1 MNYVTMPLAWV
12 DRMSA
17 EPGDMT
23 MQGDSFP
30 AGSRDPQLLLGAMQ
44 RISQEQLGLALERI
58 LRRADDYLFDSSSNG
73 AGAELTALRDLRR
86 ARPQLAQRFDQAIVA
101 GFRKLQEAPMIAR
114 AVDAATL
121 SLVTDELLEEQ
132 LATEQVIDV
141 LGRYHAPALELL
153 DKRLAALSERPMLAA
168 RDNPVGPKFLAES
181 LGASLTALD
190 VSAGV
195 RIVLYKYFER
205 ELSTA
210 LAPLYDR
217 LNAGLVAAGIL
228 PHIKPTKRAEPLPHP
243 NQPAETESADPAT
256 VAVANAVA
264 TQFGMTGPGDQAMFS
279 SLLSLLQTWRQAMH
293 PGRVAETG
301 PSMSTSDVMTVL
313 SSLQREP
320 PKPNAAGSADSRI
333 PLAEQL
339 RRDLLSGARRMGMGG
354 ENVKLSDVDED
365 AVDLV
370 GMLFDVLLD
379 ERHFEAD
386 VRSRINRLLV
396 PYIKVAVKD
405 RRLFLYKAH
414 PARRLLNAVAEASEG
429 NRGESPQE
437 RELMERVDTT
447 IQRLVAEF
455 NEDIAIFETLEQEL
469 RNFMEQHR
477 KRIELTERRAAET
490 QRGKERLEQARESVS
505 VDLAISRDTR
515 ELPPAFDTFINQ
527 YTAHHLTQIVL
538 REGKDA
544 PKFADAINAVTAL
557 MVGFDHAE
565 LGVPYDRLP
574 ELPRAD
580 LMAILESSGLHGHAA
595 EDVIATLQR
604 TLQRVSAGE
613 SATAIAEQLPAS
625 PVPVAREPVAADL
638 ELQLIAGKDGLDFD
652 PAMAERMR
660 GLEVGTW
667 VQLTSESGRVEPA
680 KVSWISPISSRL
692 LFVNRRGIRVLVASA
707 EELAAMARL
716 GRVQLREANTAF
728 DDAMHQVMGKLKATV
743 QAEGASPV
751 GPASH
756 SDAG

>member
-1 MNYVTMPLAWV
+1 
-12 DRMSA
+12 
-17 EPGDMT
+17 
-23 MQGDSFP
+23 
-30 AGSRDPQLLLGAMQ
+30 MQ
-44 RISQEQLGLALERI
+44 RIGQEQLGLALERI

-86 ARPQLAQRFDQAIVA
+86 ARTQIAQRFDQSIAG
-101 GFRKLQEAPMIAR
+101 GFRKLQDAPM
-114 AVDAATL
+114 AVRGVDVSSL

-132 LATEQVIDV
+132 LATEQVIDG

-153 DKRLAALSERPMLAA
+153 DKRLAALTERPMLAA
-168 RDNPVGPKFLAES
+168 GDNPVGPKFLAEAMGNS
-181 LGASLTALD
+181 LKALD
-190 VSAGV
+190 VSTGV
-195 RIVLYKYFER
+195 RIVVYKFFER

-243 NQPAETESADPAT
+243 AQPAEAVQSADAQT

-279 SLLSLLQTWRQAMH
+279 SLLGLLQSWRQAMH
-293 PGRVAETG
+293 PGRVAEAGTA
-301 PSMSTSDVMTVL
+301 PSMSTADVMQVL
-313 SSLQREP
+313 SLLQHEP
-320 PKPNAAGSADSRI
+320 PRASEFGASDSRV
-333 PLAEQL
+333 PTAEQL
-339 RRDLLSGARRMGMGG
+339 RRDLLSSARRMGMGG
-354 ENVKLSDVDED
+354 ENLTLSNVDED

-386 VRSRINRLLV
+386 VRGKINRLLV

-414 PARRLLNAVAEASEG
+414 PARRLLNVVAEASEG

-437 RELMERVDTT
+437 RELMARVDST
-447 IQRLVAEF
+447 IDRLVAEF

-469 RNFMEQHR
+469 RSFMEQHR
-477 KRIELTERRAAET
+477 KRIEVTERRAAET
-490 QRGKERLEQARESVS
+490 QRGKERLEQAREGVS
-505 VDLAISRDTR
+505 VDLAVSRDTR

-527 YTAHHLTQIVL
+527 FTAHHLAQVVL
-538 REGKDA
+538 REGKDS
-544 PKFADAINAVTAL
+544 PRYGEAINAVTAL
-557 MVGFDHAE
+557 MVSFDHAE

-574 ELPRAD
+574 ELPRD
-580 LMAILESSGLHGHAA
+580 VLLSILQSSGVLGQAA
-595 EDVIATLQR
+595 DEMVTALQR

-613 SATAIAEQLPAS
+613 NVTAIAEQLPVSPLPTAS
-625 PVPVAREPVAADL
+625 QPAAPDPAEVQLVPGSE
-638 ELQLIAGKDGLDFD
+638 GFDFE

-660 GLEVGTW
+660 ALEVGTW
-667 VQLTSESGRVEPA
+667 IQLTSESGRVEPA
-680 KVSWISPISSRL
+680 KVSWVSPISSRL

-707 EELAAMARL
+707 EELAAMAKL
-716 GRVQLREANTAF
+716 GRVQLRETGSAF
-728 DDAMHQVMGKLKATV
+728 DDAMHQVMGKLKATAPLADSDV
-743 QAEGASPV
+743 QSD
-751 GPASH
+751 GPKSAT
-756 SDAG
+756 A

>member
-1 MNYVTMPLAWV
+1 M
-12 DRMSA
+12 
-17 EPGDMT
+17 
-23 MQGDSFP
+23 
-30 AGSRDPQLLLGAMQ
+30 LLTAMQ

-86 ARPQLAQRFDQAIVA
+86 ARAQIAQRFDQSLAA
-101 GFRKLQEAPMIAR
+101 GFRKLQEAPMATR
-114 AVDAATL
+114 AVDASSL
-121 SLVTDELLEEQ
+121 SLVSDEALEEQ

-153 DKRLAALSERPMLAA
+153 DKRLAALTERPMLAA
-168 RDNPVGPKFLAES
+168 RDNPVGPKFLADALGGS
-181 LGASLTALD
+181 LAALD
-190 VSAGV
+190 VSTAV
-195 RIVLYKYFER
+195 RVVVYKFFER

-217 LNAGLVAAGIL
+217 LNSGLVSAGIL
-228 PHIKPTKRAEPLPHP
+228 PHIKPTKRAEPLP
-243 NQPAETESADPAT
+243 QPTQPGEAQGVADPAT
-256 VAVANAVA
+256 VAVASAVA
-264 TQFGMTGPGDQAMFS
+264 SQFGMTGAGDQAMFS
-279 SLLSLLQTWRQAMH
+279 SLLGLLQTWRQAMH
-293 PGRVAETG
+293 PNRDTEGGV
-301 PSMSTSDVMTVL
+301 SMSTSDVMNVL
-313 SSLQREP
+313 SLLQREP
-320 PKPNAAGSADSRI
+320 PRPEVQGPSDSRI

-339 RRDLLSGARRMGMGG
+339 RRDLLSAARRMGMGG
-354 ENVKLSDVDED
+354 DNISLSNVDED

-370 GMLFDVLLD
+370 GMLFDVMLD

-386 VRSRINRLLV
+386 VRGKINRLLV

-437 RELMERVDTT
+437 RELMARVDT
-447 IQRLVAEF
+447 IIDRLVAEF

-469 RNFMEQHR
+469 RSFMEQHR
-477 KRIELTERRAAET
+477 KRIEVTERRAAEA

-515 ELPPAFDTFINQ
+515 ELPPAFDAFINQ

-538 REGKDA
+538 REGKDS
-544 PKFADAINAVTAL
+544 PKFADAVNALTAL
-557 MVGFDHAE
+557 MVSFDHAE
-565 LGVPYDRLP
+565 LGVPVDRLP
-574 ELPRAD
+574 EMPRGT
-580 LMAILESSGLHGHAA
+580 LLAILESSGIQGHAA
-595 EDVIATLQR
+595 DEVIASLQR

-613 SATAIAEQLPAS
+613 NVDAIAEPLPVS
-625 PVPVAREPVAADL
+625 PVAAAPEPPADPS
-638 ELQLIAGKDGLDFD
+638 ELRVVAGKDGLDFD
-652 PAMAERMR
+652 PDMAERMR
-660 GLEVGTW
+660 ALEVGTW
-667 VQLTSESGRVEPA
+667 LQLTSESGRVEPA

-716 GRVQLREANTAF
+716 GRVQLREAETAF
-728 DDAMHQVMGKLKATV
+728 DDAIHQVMGKLKATL
-743 QAEGASPV
+743 APTAAAAPAAGSASES
-751 GPASH
+751 AT
-756 SDAG
+756 A

>member
-1 MNYVTMPLAWV
+1 
-12 DRMSA
+12 
-17 EPGDMT
+17 MT

-30 AGSRDPQLLLGAMQ
+30 AGSRDPQLLLAAMQ
-44 RISQEQLGLALERI
+44 RIGQEQLGLALERI

-86 ARPQLAQRFDQAIVA
+86 ARSQIAQRFDQSIAS
-101 GFRKLQEAPMIAR
+101 GFRTLQEAPMLAR
-114 AVDAATL
+114 AVDASSL
-121 SLVTDELLEEQ
+121 SLVTDEALEEQ
-132 LATEQVIDV
+132 LATEQVVDG
-141 LGRYHAPALELL
+141 LTRYHAPALELL
-153 DKRLAALSERPMLAA
+153 DKRLAALTERPMLTA
-168 RDNPVGPKFLAES
+168 RENPIGPKFLVES
-181 LGASLTALD
+181 LGTALTALD
-190 VSAGV
+190 VSTSV
-195 RIVLYKYFER
+195 RIVLYKFFER

-217 LNAGLVAAGIL
+217 LNSGLVAAGIL
-228 PHIKPTKRAEPLPHP
+228 PLIKPTKRAEPLPHP
-243 NQPAETESADPAT
+243 HQPADTPAADPAT

-279 SLLSLLQTWRQAMH
+279 SLLGLLQSWRQAMN
-293 PGRVAETG
+293 PERVSEAG
-301 PSMSTSDVMTVL
+301 PSMSTNDMMTVL
-313 SSLQREP
+313 SLLQREP
-320 PKPNAAGSADSRI
+320 PRLQESGSGDSRI

-339 RRDLLSGARRMGMGG
+339 RRDVLSSAKRLGMGG
-354 ENVKLSDVDED
+354 DNLTLQNVDED

-386 VRSRINRLLV
+386 VRGKINRLLV

-414 PARRLLNAVAEASEG
+414 PARRLLNVVAEASEG

-437 RELMERVDTT
+437 RELMARVDAT
-447 IQRLVAEF
+447 IERLVAEF

-469 RNFMEQHR
+469 RSFMEQHR
-477 KRIELTERRAAET
+477 KRVELTERRAAEA
-490 QRGKERLEQARESVS
+490 QRGKERLEQAREGVS
-505 VDLAISRDTR
+505 VDLAVSRDTR
-515 ELPPAFDTFINQ
+515 ELPPAFDVFINQ

-538 REGKDA
+538 REGRDSPRYA
-544 PKFADAINAVTAL
+544 EAINAVTSL
-557 MVGFDHAE
+557 LVSFDHAE
-565 LGVPYDRLP
+565 LGVPFDRLP
-574 ELPRAD
+574 ELPRPV
-580 LMAILESSGLHGHAA
+580 LGSILESSGLHGQAA
-595 EDVIATLQR
+595 DEVLAALER

-613 SATAIAEQLPAS
+613 SAVAIAEQLPAS
-625 PVPVAREPVAADL
+625 PVPAVPEPATPDPSDILVV
-638 ELQLIAGKDGLDFD
+638 AGKEGLDFD

-660 GLEVGTW
+660 ALEIGTW

-716 GRVQLREANTAF
+716 GRLQLREADTAF
-728 DDAMHQVMGKLKATV
+728 DDAMHHVMGKLKASVPPDSSTT
-743 QAEGASPV
+743 PM
-751 GPASH
+751 GPASE
-756 SDAG
+756 SATA

>member
-1 MNYVTMPLAWV
+1 
-12 DRMSA
+12 
-17 EPGDMT
+17 MT

-30 AGSRDPQLLLGAMQ
+30 AGSRDPQLLLAAMQ

-86 ARPQLAQRFDQAIVA
+86 ARGQIAQRFDQLLTG
-101 GFRKLQEAPMIAR
+101 GFRKLQEAPMLAR
-114 AVDAATL
+114 AVDAASL
-121 SLVTDELLEEQ
+121 SLVTDEALEEQ
-132 LATEQVIDV
+132 LATEQVVDG

-153 DKRLAALSERPMLAA
+153 DKRLAALTERPVLMAS
-168 RDNPVGPKFLAES
+168 DNPVGPKFLAES
-181 LGASLTALD
+181 LGSALIALD
-190 VSAGV
+190 VSTSV
-195 RIVLYKYFER
+195 RIIIYKYFER
-205 ELSTA
+205 DLSTA

-217 LNAGLVAAGIL
+217 LNSGLAAAGIL

-243 NQPAETESADPAT
+243 NQPSEVPAADPDT

-279 SLLSLLQTWRQAMH
+279 SLLGLLQSWRQAMH
-293 PGRVAETG
+293 PARVADVG
-301 PSMSTSDVMTVL
+301 PSMSTSDMMTVL
-313 SSLQREP
+313 SRLQREP
-320 PKPNAAGSADSRI
+320 AKRFEPGSVDSRI

-339 RRDLLSGARRMGMGG
+339 RRELLSSARQLGMGG
-354 ENVKLSDVDED
+354 ENLKLSNVDED

-386 VRSRINRLLV
+386 VRSKINRLLV

-414 PARRLLNAVAEASEG
+414 PARRLLNVVAEASEG

-437 RELMERVDTT
+437 RELMARVDGT
-447 IQRLVAEF
+447 IERLVAEF
-455 NEDIAIFETLEQEL
+455 NEDIAIFETLEHEL
-469 RNFMEQHR
+469 RGFLEQHR
-477 KRIELTERRAAET
+477 KRIEVTERRAAEA
-490 QRGKERLEQARESVS
+490 QRGKERLEQAREGVS

-515 ELPPAFDTFINQ
+515 ELPPAFDAFINQ
-527 YTAHHLTQIVL
+527 YTAHHLTQVVL
-538 REGKDA
+538 REGKDS
-544 PKFADAINAVTAL
+544 PRYSDAINAVTSL
-557 MVGFDHAE
+557 LVGFDHAE
-565 LGVPYDRLP
+565 LGVPFDRLP
-574 ELPRAD
+574 ELPKPV
-580 LMAILESSGLHGHAA
+580 MVSILESSGITGQAA
-595 EDVIATLQR
+595 DEVLATIER

-613 SATAIAEQLPAS
+613 DVSAIAEQLPVS
-625 PVPVAREPVAADL
+625 PVPPAPEPAPDAAGL
-638 ELQLIAGKDGLDFD
+638 HVVAGKDGLEFD
-652 PAMAERMR
+652 PALAERMR
-660 GLEVGTW
+660 ALEVGTW

-707 EELAAMARL
+707 EELAAMAQL
-716 GRVQLREANTAF
+716 GRLQLREGDTAF

-743 QAEGASPV
+743 PAGDGATPA
-751 GPASH
+751 GPASE
-756 SDAG
+756 SATA

>member
-1 MNYVTMPLAWV
+1 
-12 DRMSA
+12 
-17 EPGDMT
+17 MT

-30 AGSRDPQLLLGAMQ
+30 AGSRDPQLLLAAMQ

-86 ARPQLAQRFDQAIVA
+86 ARTQIAQRFDQAIA
-101 GFRKLQEAPMIAR
+101 GGYRKLQEAPMALR
-114 AVDAATL
+114 AVDASSL
-121 SLVTDELLEEQ
+121 SLVTDEALEEQ
-132 LATEQVIDV
+132 LATEQVV
-141 LGRYHAPALELL
+141 EGLGRYHAPALELL
-153 DKRLAALSERPMLAA
+153 DKRLAALTERPMLAA
-168 RDNPVGPKFLAES
+168 GDNPVGPKFLSEALGNS
-181 LGASLTALD
+181 LKALD
-190 VSAGV
+190 VSTGV
-195 RIVLYKYFER
+195 RIVLYKFFER

-217 LNAGLVAAGIL
+217 LNAGLVSAGIL
-228 PHIKPTKRAEPLPHP
+228 PLIKPTKRAEPLPHP
-243 NQPAETESADPAT
+243 NQPAEGTGPQPPADPAT

-279 SLLSLLQTWRQAMH
+279 SLLGLLQSWRQAMH
-293 PGRVAETG
+293 PGRVAEAATS
-301 PSMSTSDVMTVL
+301 PSMSTADVMTVL
-313 SSLQREP
+313 SKLQREAP
-320 PKPNAAGSADSRI
+320 RPNEFGASADARV
-333 PLAEQL
+333 PTAEQL
-339 RRDLLSGARRMGMGG
+339 RRDLLLSARRMGMGG
-354 ENVKLSDVDED
+354 ENLTLSNVDED

-386 VRSRINRLLV
+386 VRGKINRLLV

-414 PARRLLNAVAEASEG
+414 PARRLLNVVAEASEG

-437 RELMERVDTT
+437 RELMARVDST
-447 IQRLVAEF
+447 INRLVAEF

-469 RNFMEQHR
+469 RGFLEQHR
-477 KRIELTERRAAET
+477 KRIEVTERRAAEA
-490 QRGKERLEQARESVS
+490 QRGKERLEQAREGVS

-515 ELPPAFDTFINQ
+515 ELPPALDAFINQ
-527 YTAHHLTQIVL
+527 YTAHHLTQVVL

-544 PKFADAINAVTAL
+544 ARYADAVNAVTAL
-557 MVGFDHAE
+557 LVSFDHAE

-574 ELPRAD
+574 ELPRD
-580 LMAILESSGLHGHAA
+580 VMLEILQSSGMLGGAA
-595 EDVIATLQR
+595 EDIITALQR

-613 SATAIAEQLPAS
+613 DVSAIAEQLPVS
-625 PVPVAREPVAADL
+625 PVRAVTETAAADPA
-638 ELQLIAGKDGLDFD
+638 EVQLVAGNGTLDYE
-652 PAMAERMR
+652 PSMAERMR
-660 GLEVGTW
+660 ALEVGTW

-707 EELAAMARL
+707 EELAAMAKL

-743 QAEGASPV
+743 PQEADAASEEPKSAL
-751 GPASH
+751 G
-756 SDAG
+756 